1 MSSYSILA
9 DEIVTVLFVSGFFT
23 TDTQR
28 GLHDGFK
35 WTCSSL
41 YIRRCHVSFSGASK
55 LGDAFESKQL
65 PLPRAKA
72 HCVCGLI
79 RLSEKR
85 VGNPSQLPQSLHLT
99 SEYTRI
105 VNEPRAFTPGE
116 NKLSVNVMNSCDSRS
131 ETLFLQKMFPFTS
144 FLHGIAP
151 PQFVF
156 KCRCSGGRFLWVV

>member
-1 MSSYSILA
+1 MNSYSILA
-9 DEIVTVLFVSGFFT
+9 DEIVTVVFVSGFST

-41 YIRRCHVSFSGASK
+41 YIWRCHISFSGASK

-72 HCVCGLI
+72 HRVCGLI

-99 SEYTRI
+99 CEYLKMSICGKEDICKCCVRVPQGVRHYQVFALKSATAICFQVLMFWQR
-105 VNEPRAFTPGE
+105 VP
-116 NKLSVNVMNSCDSRS
+116 LSRVHLRLC
-131 ETLFLQKMFPFTS
+131 FLLYS
-144 FLHGIAP
+144 A
-151 PQFVF
+151 
-156 KCRCSGGRFLWVV
+156 C